1 MHKVSFARKSLFI
14 ILGIYL
20 LSACGFHLRG
30 PVELSAEI
38 MPVFIE
44 QSGGDSV
51 LNRELRK
58 LLSQSGKKHLTLT
71 KSEAKTILDIVSG
84 KEKKRVVA
92 VDNRGRA
99 RQYDLSYILHYRL
112 TGKNIP
118 RVGNDNVSVLNL
130 RRSLNFDPDNVLAI
144 SHEVEN
150 LYNDMRKDSARLIL
164 QRLQTLGLQTQDLKT
179 QGESAAEQ

>member
-1 MHKVSFARKSLFI
+1 MSSARKSLFI
-14 ILGIYL
+14 ILGVYL

-38 MPVFIE
+38 TPIFIE
-44 QSGGDSV
+44 QSGGDNV

-58 LLSQSGKKHLTLT
+58 LLSQSGKEHLTQI
-71 KSEAKTILDIVSG
+71 KNEAKAVLDIVSA
-84 KEKKRVVA
+84 KQKKRVVA

-99 RQYDLSYILHYRL
+99 RQYDLSYVLRYRL

-118 RVGNDNVSVLNL
+118 QVDNDNVSVLNL

-150 LYNDMRKDSARLIL
+150 LYDDMRKDSARLIL
-164 QRLQTLGLQTQDLKT
+164 QRLQTLGLQTQSLQTEGD
-179 QGESAAEQ
+179 SATEK